1 MALRRGSLIS
11 IGLIAVLA
19 TALAVAW
26 IGYEPM
32 VLQRM
37 GEDGAADQR
46 CATAIRNAAPSFR
59 WRQSAGV
66 DGANLE
72 YFVAVQNTSNGPC
85 LARYEVLATSPGA
98 AQVLEGGLAISGGR
112 KGKIVLQLGRYNSAD
127 HAAGRVPR
135 AKELKV
141 WGTGVPPG
149 RQMSR

>member
-1 MALRRGSLIS
+1 MARRRGSLIS
-11 IGLIAVLA
+11 IGFIAVLA

-37 GEDGAADQR
+37 GEDRAADQR

-59 WRQSAGV
+59 WRQSAGA

-72 YFVAVQNTSNGPC
+72 YVVAVQNTSNGPC
-85 LARYEVLATSPGA
+85 LARYEVLATAPGA
-98 AQVLEGGLAISGGR
+98 TRLLEGGLAISGGR
-112 KGKIVLQLGRYNSAD
+112 KGEIVLQLGRYNSAD